1 MQTQEIVKIGKAGP
15 GAEFLLLL
23 VMVIATIVIDG
34 WKAVQRMDVNQ
45 QSPRI
50 TVETADAS
58 LNVAARELE
67 PHRPP
72 WKAFSG
78 TFGVYFAASFY
89 DRELPRADFGPAS
102 SPLQS
107 VHSNRY
113 IAPAEPSVAPLAA
126 A

>member
-1 MQTQEIVKIGKAGP
+1 MQTQEIVTIGKAGL

-23 VMVIATIVIDG
+23 VIVIATIVIDG
-34 WKAVQRMDVNQ
+34 WKSVQRMDVNQ
-45 QSPRI
+45 QTPRI
-50 TVETADAS
+50 TVEAADAS

-89 DRELPRADFGPAS
+89 ERELPRANLGPAS
-102 SPLQS
+102 SPLQA

-113 IAPAEPSVAPLAA
+113 KVPAAPSVAPLAA